1 MPNRILNY
9 TNVPR
14 GYDEVPREGPVTRS
28 TGGEAEKWKKKK
40 HLEIH
45 LSGQIEPW
53 VFTGNLATPSFTRAL
68 EDIRSGSMVPQAK
81 NRSTGRRGKPKR
93 TKEDKGAGGK
103 KKKKKR
109 AGEDPDY
116 RVEDKID

>member
-14 GYDEVPREGPVTRS
+14 GYGEVPREGPVTRS
-28 TGGEAEKWKKKK
+28 TGGEAERGKKKK
-40 HLEIH
+40 YLEIH

-53 VFTGNLATPSFTRAL
+53 VLTSNLATPTFLRAL
-68 EDIRSGSMVPQAK
+68 EDIRSGSRVPQAK
-81 NRSTGRRGKPKR
+81 NGSTGRRGNPKR
-93 TKEDKGAGGK
+93 TREDKGAGG

-116 RVEDKID
+116 RVGDKID